1 MVAEIST
8 TARLVDAAE
17 RYRTLLEITNAVIP
31 DPGLTAFR
39 FFALT
44 GELSSKQGEVGDLVD
59 PKGSCFGAAF
69 ELQRPILRGDL
80 NLERVF
86 PSDERLQQN
95 GMRSYCTVP
104 LIFHGRSVGAMGVV
118 SRLPHRYSADD
129 ADFLQEVANQLALA
143 VVNMQAYEEIA
154 ALRKRL
160 QAENRHLREEVGE
173 AESQVLLAENAAL
186 LGRFAA
192 ALCHELN
199 SAIGALRS
207 ALESRRALAERERKQ
222 PEQGAAGT
230 GIEDGLW
237 RTMLGAS
244 ERLGEVISRMKR
256 LTNLDRGE
264 VLVVDLNSRLRDVS
278 DLLQPALRQR
288 VRVELDLAA
297 LPRLKLK
304 PQQMSAL
311 FMVVLQ
317 NAVDEASQA
326 TLVKLATRQE
336 ERQVVVVVTDNGR
349 GVPEGEIEGIFEP
362 SFRVKGTR
370 VTTGNWSL
378 FGARQLVQARGGRIE
393 VRSAPGM
400 GTSVAVR
407 LPLSL
412 ACDHPQWGE
421 SEPLIKE
428 T

>member
-17 RYRTLLEITNAVIP
+17 RYRTLLEITNAVITRLNKEELFGATCHALHGVIPCEAAGLAIP
-31 DPGLTAFR
+31 DPDLTAFR

-104 LIFHGRSVGAMGVV
+104 LIFHGRSVGAMSVV

-199 SAIGALRS
+199 SPIGALRS
-207 ALESRRALAERERKQ
+207 LHGGAPKRRR
-222 PEQGAAGT
+222 
-230 GIEDGLW
+230 
-237 RTMLGAS
+237 
-244 ERLGEVISRMKR
+244 
-256 LTNLDRGE
+256 
-264 VLVVDLNSRLRDVS
+264 
-278 DLLQPALRQR
+278 
-288 VRVELDLAA
+288 
-297 LPRLKLK
+297 
-304 PQQMSAL
+304 
-311 FMVVLQ
+311 
-317 NAVDEASQA
+317 
-326 TLVKLATRQE
+326 
-336 ERQVVVVVTDNGR
+336 
-349 GVPEGEIEGIFEP
+349 
-362 SFRVKGTR
+362 
-370 VTTGNWSL
+370 
-378 FGARQLVQARGGRIE
+378 
-393 VRSAPGM
+393 
-400 GTSVAVR
+400 
-407 LPLSL
+407 
-412 ACDHPQWGE
+412 
-421 SEPLIKE
+421 
-428 T
+428 